1 MSAALSAWKS
11 DEVFRKGAFPDAFGS
26 WRLPPIFKRGQEDYS
41 RLAEPQR
48 RRWSILWRCS

>member
-1 MSAALSAWKS
+1 MSAALGAWKS
-11 DEVFRKGAFPDAFGS
+11 DEVFRKDAFPDALGS
-26 WRLPPIFKRGQEDYS
+26 WRLPRIVKRGQEDHS